1 MKRVAVLA
9 DVHGNMPAL
18 EAVLA
23 EVQADA
29 IVCGGDLALGPM
41 PVEVLARMREAEAL
55 FVRGN
60 CDRLLGDWVQE
71 QLPTEEVDFLAGLPL
86 TLQLD
91 VDGLGRVLVCHATP
105 RDDDE
110 LFTKLTP
117 DAELE
122 DILGDIEAD
131 VVVCGHTH
139 VQFDRRV
146 GTRRVVNAGSV
157 GMPFEGPPGA
167 FWALLGPD
175 VELRRTEYDT
185 ERAAD
190 AIDRSGHPSPE
201 QFAKYLREP
210 QSGEAWSEYF
220 ESARGT

>member
-1 MKRVAVLA
+1 MKLVAVLA
-9 DVHGNMPAL
+9 DVHGNLPAL
-18 EAVLA
+18 DAVLA
-23 EVQADA
+23 EVEADA

-41 PVEVLARMREAEAL
+41 PAEVLARMRDVGAL

-60 CDRLLGDWVQE
+60 CDRLLSDWEQE
-71 QLPTEEVDFLAGLPL
+71 RLPPEDVAFLTGLPL
-86 TLQLD
+86 TLELE
-91 VDGLGRVLVCHATP
+91 VDGLGTVLFCHATP

-110 LFTKLTP
+110 IITKLTP
-117 DAELE
+117 ETELE
-122 DILGDIEAD
+122 EILGDGAAE

-139 VQFDRRV
+139 VQFDRQV
-146 GTRRVVNAGSV
+146 GGRRVVNAGSV

-175 VELRRTEYDT
+175 VALRRTDYDT
-185 ERAAD
+185 AAAAE

-210 QSGEAWSEYF
+210 QSGDAWSEYF
-220 ESARGT
+220 ESVRGT